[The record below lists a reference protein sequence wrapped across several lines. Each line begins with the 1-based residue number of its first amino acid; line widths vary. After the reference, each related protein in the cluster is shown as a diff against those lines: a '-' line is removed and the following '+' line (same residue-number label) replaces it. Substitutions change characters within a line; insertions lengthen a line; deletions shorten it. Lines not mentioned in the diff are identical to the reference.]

1 MKVRTAL
8 FILVIAALVLPVAAI
23 NAQDQVE
30 LRITWYDDGNES
42 QVIREELDA
51 FEAENPDIE
60 VTLDVVPYQSILEN
74 LPLQLGAG
82 EGPDIA
88 RVTDLGGLSQYYFD
102 LTPYLEDPAYWEEN
116 FGPYLQWLRPLGE
129 TEGIYGIQNQLTV
142 TGPYINRTLYEQ
154 AGEAVPWDEKEAVT
168 WEEFAA
174 SCKSV
179 ADTLD
184 TGDIFGLAMDRSGH
198 RLAGMSISYGAQFFD
213 EDGHPIVTDEGFRK
227 AAELFIQWHEDGTM
241 LYDIWAATPGYAA
254 ANEEFANGQLACYM
268 SGSWQVQQ
276 FSNTIGD
283 AFDWEVVPFPCGDA
297 SCTGMPGGA
306 ALVAIAGTEHPEE
319 VGRVMDYLA
328 SEDVLRDFHA
338 KTLFV
343 PAHAGIAASGVPF
356 ETDQP
361 LAKAALD
368 VWSSDVANI
377 DPIAFEL
384 QGYPQNRIVLDSI
397 RDRLAQVIVGELSL
411 DDAIQRIQEDIDT
424 GLTEL
429 EL

>member
-51 FEAENPDIE
+51 FEAENPDIK

-154 AGEAVPWDEKEAVT
+154 AG
-168 WEEFAA
+168 
-174 SCKSV
+174 
-179 ADTLD
+179 
-184 TGDIFGLAMDRSGH
+184 
-198 RLAGMSISYGAQFFD
+198 
-213 EDGHPIVTDEGFRK
+213 
-227 AAELFIQWHEDGTM
+227 
-241 LYDIWAATPGYAA
+241 
-254 ANEEFANGQLACYM
+254 
-268 SGSWQVQQ
+268 
-276 FSNTIGD
+276 
-283 AFDWEVVPFPCGDA
+283 VPFRGKKKKP
-297 SCTGMPGGA
+297 
-306 ALVAIAGTEHPEE
+306 
-319 VGRVMDYLA
+319 
-328 SEDVLRDFHA
+328 
-338 KTLFV
+338 
-343 PAHAGIAASGVPF
+343 
-356 ETDQP
+356 
-361 LAKAALD
+361 
-368 VWSSDVANI
+368 
-377 DPIAFEL
+377 
-384 QGYPQNRIVLDSI
+384 
-397 RDRLAQVIVGELSL
+397 
-411 DDAIQRIQEDIDT
+411 
-424 GLTEL
+424 
-429 EL
+429 